1 MRIPSITTYTEGS
14 ATAKE
19 IVSARL
25 PKETVDLIKEIAE
38 EEKVDKSTVLDRALD
53 HYIREWKLQKAL
65 ESYREG
71 AATLPRAAEI
81 AGLSVWEMI
90 DALAEGKIQPQY
102 EAEDLEEDLKALE
115 DD

>member
-1 MRIPSITTYTEGS
+1 MTTEV
-14 ATAKE
+14 
-19 IVSARL
+19 VSARL
-25 PKETVDLIKEIAE
+25 PKEMVDLIEEIAR

-53 HYIREWKLQKAL
+53 HYIREWKLQRAL

-90 DALAEGKIQPQY
+90 DVLSRRKIQPQY
-102 EAEDLEEDLKALE
+102 DIEDLEEDLKAFRH
-115 DD
+115 D

>member
-1 MRIPSITTYTEGS
+1 MVT
-14 ATAKE
+14 E

-25 PKETVDLIKEIAE
+25 PKETVDLIKEIAK

-81 AGLSVWEMI
+81 AGLSAWEMI
-90 DALAEGKIQPQY
+90 NIFAKRKIQPQY
-102 EAEDLEEDLKALE
+102 EIEDLEEDLKALE
-115 DD
+115 ND